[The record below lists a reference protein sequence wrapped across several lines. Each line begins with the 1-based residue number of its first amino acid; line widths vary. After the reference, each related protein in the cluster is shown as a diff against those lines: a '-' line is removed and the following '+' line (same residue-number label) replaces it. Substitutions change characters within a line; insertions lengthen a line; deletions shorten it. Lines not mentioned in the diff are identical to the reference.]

1 MQILIIEDED
11 KTAAFLATG
20 LSENGFSADIANNG
34 QTGLQLAQKNH
45 YDLIILDVM
54 LPKLDGWSVIK
65 EIRRSQQN
73 VRILFLTACDDVE
86 EKVKGLELGADD
98 YLIKPFAFSELLARI
113 RTLLRR
119 GSAQQTNLIKIADLT
134 IHLIEHRATRGAH
147 RLDLTVKEF
156 ALLTFLAQHQG
167 EVLPR
172 TLIAAHVWNIH
183 FETDTNIVD
192 VAIKRLRQK
201 VDGPFEIKLIHS
213 VRGVG
218 YILEQ
223 EL

>member
-147 RLDLTVKEF
+147 R
-156 ALLTFLAQHQG
+156 QIG
-167 EVLPR
+167 R
-172 TLIAAHVWNIH
+172 AHV
-183 FETDTNIVD
+183 
-192 VAIKRLRQK
+192 
-201 VDGPFEIKLIHS
+201 
-213 VRGVG
+213 
-218 YILEQ
+218 
-223 EL
+223 